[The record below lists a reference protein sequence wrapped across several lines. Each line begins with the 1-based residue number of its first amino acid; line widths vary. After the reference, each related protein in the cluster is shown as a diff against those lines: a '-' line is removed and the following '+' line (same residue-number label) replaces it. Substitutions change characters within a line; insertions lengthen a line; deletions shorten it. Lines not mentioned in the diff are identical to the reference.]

1 MQFDYRNACAII
13 NFKHKSCCADE
24 EKAFEIGEKIKNKI
38 NNSHTND
45 LEQLKNVQLATKKN
59 PPIPFEDLT
68 DFPILSEEELQ
79 DEIFLGSYYLKQ
91 SKSYFSDIIKNGVF
105 CKITEELLTS
115 YASFEEQS
123 LKNIIERLKTFQI
136 IGMQITS
143 RHLRSVIRK
152 SAADNEK
159 SNSEEEAEIELKK
172 YRTKYKV
179 FIEYEKDKNTPSAIK
194 GNFKIFVCL

>member
-1 MQFDYRNACAII
+1 
-13 NFKHKSCCADE
+13 
-24 EKAFEIGEKIKNKI
+24 
-38 NNSHTND
+38 
-45 LEQLKNVQLATKKN
+45 
-59 PPIPFEDLT
+59 
-68 DFPILSEEELQ
+68 
-79 DEIFLGSYYLKQ
+79 
-91 SKSYFSDIIKNGVF
+91 VF
-105 CKITEELLTS
+105 CKITKELLTS

-123 LKNIIERLKTFQI
+123 LKNIIERLQTFQI

-143 RHLRSVIRK
+143 RHLRSVKRK

-194 GNFKIFVCL
+194 GNFKIYFCL